1 VKPKTLILRTAG
13 TNCDSETAHAFELSG
28 ATAERVHLNRLIEN
42 PSLIND
48 YQLMAI
54 PGGFSYGDDI
64 AAGRILANQ
73 IMHHLRDAFRAFV
86 EAGKPII
93 GICNGFQVLVKT
105 DLLPGPI
112 VAGAAGQTATLTHND
127 SGRFICK
134 WVGLRPVS
142 AKCIWTQDLGP
153 IELPIAHGEGKF
165 VPANEAVRKA
175 LRANDQIALVY
186 SGENPNGSTDA
197 IAGVCDTT
205 GLVFGLM
212 PHPER
217 HVRADQHPAWSRSA
231 AGGAQGQGLK
241 MFRNA
246 VAYVEQSL
254 GAGV

>member
-1 VKPKTLILRTAG
+1 MV
-13 TNCDSETAHAFELSG
+13 
-28 ATAERVHLNRLIEN
+28 ERVHLNRLIEN

-48 YQLMAI
+48 YQLMAV

-73 IMHHLRDAFRAFV
+73 IMHHLRDAFRTFV
-86 EAGKPII
+86 DAGKPII

-105 DLLPGPI
+105 DLLPGPT
-112 VAGAAGQTATLTHND
+112 AGATGQTATLTHND
-127 SGRFICK
+127 SGRFTCK
-134 WVGLRPVS
+134 WVELKPVS
-142 AKCIWTQDLGP
+142 RKCVWTQDLAP
-153 IELPIAHGEGKF
+153 LELPIAHGEGKF

-175 LRANDQIALVY
+175 LHDNDQIALVY

-197 IAGVCDTT
+197 IAGVCDAS

-217 HVRADQHPAWSRSA
+217 HVRADQHPAWARNA
-231 AGGAQGQGLK
+231 RGHVEGQGLK
-241 MFRNA
+241 VFRNA
-246 VAYVEQSL
+246 VAYAEQSL